1 VSTAG
6 DKTSGDKTSTEND
19 TRRGRGG
26 GLEDVRGE
34 DGKTGEEDVGAGS
47 AGVVEEVVEKHVSAA
62 AKRQEVVL

>member
-1 VSTAG
+1 MRTAG
-6 DKTSGDKTSTEND
+6 NKASTEND

-34 DGKTGEEDVGAGS
+34 DGKTGKEDVRAGS

-62 AKRQEVVL
+62 AKREEVVL

>member
-1 VSTAG
+1 MRTAG
-6 DKTSGDKTSTEND
+6 NKTSTEND

-34 DGKTGEEDVGAGS
+34 DGKTGEEDVGAS
-47 AGVVEEVVEKHVSAA
+47 RAGVVEQVVEKHVSAA